1 MYKYMDDL
9 LQLDSYTSPGHK
21 GLPQQMQTVHSPLQ
35 WQVWDR
41 CLKDHPDQRFRRYI
55 VEGIKSGF
63 RVGFNGL
70 HTRSASNNMLSA
82 MEKPEVIRDY
92 LAKECSEGR
101 VLGPLDPTQ
110 FPEVHVSCFGV
121 IPKGTTGKW
130 RLILDMSAPEGASV
144 NDGIDGSLT
153 SLSYVGIQDA
163 AAAVVDRGQGTLLA
177 KVDIKS
183 AYRNIPVH
191 PDDRWLMGMLWD
203 GFLYIDT
210 ALPFG
215 LRSAPKIFT
224 AVADAVGWVAKQ
236 EGAGFVIHYLDDFLV
251 VGAPNSVECRQS
263 LETLPAVF
271 NRLGLPMAME
281 KQEGPSTSL
290 DFLGFTLDTQS
301 MMVQLPPGKLTE
313 LVELL
318 QQWRGHKSCTCRE
331 LESLAGKL
339 AHAARVVQ
347 PGKTFMGR
355 IFQLLGGVRQ
365 AHHRACLNLSFR
377 SNIEWWYTFIEGW
390 NGVSLMKPGLGTRQ
404 SVHIWTD
411 ASGHFGCA
419 AYVPATGEWLQAQWP
434 HTYTEWELQLRDE
447 SIALQ
452 ELLPIVLACG
462 VWGSEWKNRTVA
474 VHCDN
479 LGVVA
484 LVNSGY
490 SRVPGIMHILRCLFF
505 IRARFQLEVWQ
516 HMCQEHKTH

>member
-21 GLPQQMQTVHSPLQ
+21 GLPPQMQTVHSPLQ

-82 MEKPEVIRDY
+82 MEKPKVIRDY

-110 FPEVHVSCFGV
+110 FPEVHVSRFGV
-121 IPKGTTGKW
+121 IPKGITGKW

-153 SLSYVGIQDA
+153 SLWYVGIQDA

-224 AVADAVGWVAKQ
+224 AVADAVEWVAKQ
-236 EGAGFVIHYLDDFLV
+236 EGAGFVIHYLNDFLV
-251 VGAPNSVECRQS
+251 VGAPNSVKCRQS
-263 LETLPAVF
+263 LETLLAVF

-281 KQEGPSTSL
+281 KQEGPSTLL

-318 QQWRGHKSCTCRE
+318 QQWRGRKSCTRRE

-347 PGKTFMGR
+347 PGKTFMR
-355 IFQLLGGVRQ
+355 HIFQLLGGVRQ
-365 AHHRACLNLSFR
+365 AHHRVRLNLSFR
-377 SNIEWWYTFIEGW
+377 SDIECWYTFIEGW

-404 SVHIWTD
+404 LVHIWTD
-411 ASGHFGCA
+411 ASGHFGCG

-434 HTYTEWELQLRDE
+434 HTYTERELQATGRKHSTSGTLANCPRVRGLGQRVEKPDSSSTLRQ
-447 SIALQ
+447 L
-452 ELLPIVLACG
+452 G
-462 VWGSEWKNRTVA
+462 RGSV
-474 VHCDN
+474 
-479 LGVVA
+479 G
-484 LVNSGY
+484 
-490 SRVPGIMHILRCLFF
+490 
-505 IRARFQLEVWQ
+505 
-516 HMCQEHKTH
+516 